1 MLPVRLVLIPPRDQ
15 RIASM
20 HEVSV
25 SREIDAPK
33 SAVWEV
39 LDDFGGVSKYSPGVE
54 DSGIVD
60 GPDTGV
66 GAVRECH
73 LDEGGRIAEKI
84 VEYDAGSSF
93 TVEFVDMGS
102 FPLKEN
108 IVEVAVREIDSNRSE
123 VTMTSRFTPK
133 FGPIGWLMAKVMMKS
148 KLEESF
154 GESLAGL
161 EEYVKSETDHSD
173 ATAAQAAEA

>member
-1 MLPVRLVLIPPRDQ
+1 
-15 RIASM
+15 M
-20 HEVSV
+20 HEVRA
-25 SREIDAPK
+25 SRVIDAPK
-33 SAVWEV
+33 STVWAV

-66 GAVRECH
+66 GAVRECR
-73 LDEGGRIAEKI
+73 LDGGGRIAEEI
-84 VEYDAGSSF
+84 VEYDEGSSF
-93 TVEFVDMGS
+93 TVNFVDMGD
-102 FPLKEN
+102 FPMKEN
-108 IVEVAVREIDSNRSE
+108 IVELAVREIEPNRTD
-123 VTMTSRFTPK
+123 VTMTGRFTPK

-161 EEYVKSETDHSD
+161 EEYVKNETEDS
-173 ATAAQAAEA
+173 AVTADGAAEA